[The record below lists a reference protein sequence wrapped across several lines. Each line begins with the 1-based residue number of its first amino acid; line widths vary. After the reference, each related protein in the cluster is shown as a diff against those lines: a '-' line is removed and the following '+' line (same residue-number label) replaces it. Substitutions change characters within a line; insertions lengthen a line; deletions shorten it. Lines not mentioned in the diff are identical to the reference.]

1 MTGWRPRLAS
11 AFLLAGLVSGWA
23 QATEEDHEAG
33 RAVYNYRCY
42 FCHGYSG
49 DARTLAA
56 TYLSPRPADFTALAP
71 DERTREGMIH
81 SVTDGHPGT
90 AMKGFAGVIN
100 ATEISQV
107 VDFVRDEF
115 MHRKAA
121 NTRYH
126 TAQNGW
132 PGHERYR
139 AAFPFATGAIPLD
152 GPWSALSPEAQAG
165 KRLFLSACVS
175 CHDRA
180 RVVSDGPDWE
190 GRPLSYPRNQHV
202 PGVQPPPSQL
212 DAITSASPYLL
223 HDVIPL
229 IEGLTRQERT
239 GEHLYQKNCAFCHAA
254 DGTGKNWIGS
264 FMQPHPRDLTDARFM
279 AAMTRE
285 RLKRTI
291 REGLP
296 DTSMPAWGSV
306 LDETQV
312 DAIVAYVSKA
322 FHPLD

>member
-1 MTGWRPRLAS
+1 MRALWRVMW
-11 AFLLAGLVSGWA
+11 GLVLLGVL
-23 QATEEDHEAG
+23 ATRPVCADEGTDAG
-33 RAVYNYRCY
+33 REIYNYRCY

-56 TYLSPRPADFTALAP
+56 TYLSPRPADFTQLSLHDRDRA
-71 DERTREGMIH
+71 GMIR

-90 AMKGFAGVIN
+90 AMKGFAGIID
-100 ATEISQV
+100 AQQIAQV

-115 MHRKAA
+115 MRRKAV

-126 TAQNGW
+126 TVENGW
-132 PGHERYR
+132 PDHDRYR
-139 AAFPFATGAIPLD
+139 DAFAFATGAIPID
-152 GPWSALSPEAQAG
+152 GPWASLSPREQAG
-165 KRLFLSACVS
+165 KTLFLESCVS

-180 RVVSDGPDWE
+180 RVTSEGPVWE
-190 GRPLSYPRNQHV
+190 GRPLSFPRNQHE
-202 PGVQPPPSQL
+202 PGVQPPPTHI

-223 HDVIPL
+223 HDVIPT
-229 IEGLTRQERT
+229 IDSLTRLEQT

-264 FMQPHPRDLTDARFM
+264 FMQPHPRDLTDTRFM

-285 RLKRTI
+285 RLKQTI

-296 DTSMPAWGSV
+296 NTSMPAWGGV
-306 LDETQV
+306 LDEAQM
-312 DAIVAYVSKA
+312 DAIVAYVSRA
-322 FHPLD
+322 FHSLD

>member
-1 MTGWRPRLAS
+1 MVRHWRQVLCLC
-11 AFLLAGLVSGWA
+11 LLAGLMSRSAWSG
-23 QATEEDHEAG
+23 TTHDAG

-56 TYLSPRPADFTALAP
+56 TYLSPQPADFTRLSPA
-71 DERTREGMIH
+71 DRDRDGMIR

-90 AMKGFAGVIN
+90 AMKGFAGVLD
-100 ATEISQV
+100 AQEIAQV

-115 MHRKAA
+115 MHLKAA
-121 NTRYH
+121 NTSYH
-126 TAQNGW
+126 TPENGW
-132 PGHERYR
+132 PDHQRYR
-139 AAFPFATGAIPLD
+139 AAFPFATGEIPID
-152 GPWSALSPEAQAG
+152 GPWSSLSPEAQAG
-165 KRLFLSACVS
+165 KRQFLTACVS

-180 RVVSDGPDWE
+180 RVQNEGPVWE
-190 GRPLSYPRNQHV
+190 GRPLSFPRNQHE

-223 HDVIPL
+223 HDVIPR
-229 IEGLTRQERT
+229 IEGLSALEQT

-279 AAMTRE
+279 AAMTRV
-285 RLKRTI
+285 RLKQTI
-291 REGLP
+291 RDGLP
-296 DTSMPAWGSV
+296 ETSMPAWGSV
-306 LDETQV
+306 LDEPQM

-322 FHPLD
+322 FHSLD